1 MEHVRWTEDMSIGDA
16 EIDRQHKELFALLDK
31 TFEAA
36 GRRESDAASQTT
48 DALRSLCD
56 YVVKHFASEE
66 ALMDPATYP
75 EYDRHVQEH
84 IEGSMRALDFLDAA
98 NEGRDV
104 RVEEFLEFL
113 VEWVRH
119 HIHETDQTLGRHLAR
134 KRAAGA

>member
-16 EIDRQHKELFALLDK
+16 EIDRQHKELFALLDR

-36 GRRESDAASQTT
+36 GRRESAAAGQTT

-56 YVVKHFASEE
+56 YVVEHFASEE
-66 ALMDPATYP
+66 ALMDPAAYP

-84 IEGSMRALDFLDAA
+84 IEGSMRALDFPDAA

-119 HIHETDQTLGRHLAR
+119 HIHETDQTLGRYLAR

>member
-1 MEHVRWTEDMSIGDA
+1 MEHVHWTDDMSIGYP

-36 GRRESDAASQTT
+36 GSGKADAASQTT
-48 DALRSLCD
+48 DALRRLCD
-56 YVVKHFASEE
+56 YVVEHFASEE
-66 ALMDPATYP
+66 ALMDPAVYP

-98 NEGRDV
+98 NEGREV

-119 HIHETDQTLGRHLAR
+119 HIHETDQTLGRYLAR

>member
-36 GRRESDAASQTT
+36 GKRESDAAGQTT
-48 DALRSLCD
+48 DALRALCD

-66 ALMDPATYP
+66 ALMDPADYP
-75 EYDRHVQEH
+75 EYDGHVQEH

-119 HIHETDQTLGRHLAR
+119 HIHETDQTLGRYLAR
-134 KRAAGA
+134 KRAARA